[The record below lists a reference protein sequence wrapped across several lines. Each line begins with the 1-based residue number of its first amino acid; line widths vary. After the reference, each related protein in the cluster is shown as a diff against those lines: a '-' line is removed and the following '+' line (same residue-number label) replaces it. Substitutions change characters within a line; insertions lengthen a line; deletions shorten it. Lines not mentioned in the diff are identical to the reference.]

1 MRITRRQ
8 GRKRRHSDT
17 AIDGSYKSLCH
28 PALQK
33 SASADQYPMQTIGQG
48 KSILDTKAPTKS
60 SRNTAFRKISDRVSD
75 GQYSIRQRITTEKTT
90 IILVAIVV
98 LFVITHSYRLALKI
112 YEVVMPQSNT
122 MESFQRCY
130 SIGR

>member
-1 MRITRRQ
+1 MQR
-8 GRKRRHSDT
+8 
-17 AIDGSYKSLCH
+17 
-28 PALQK
+28 
-33 SASADQYPMQTIGQG
+33 SASIHLDPIEAIGQG
-48 KSILDTKAPTKS
+48 KSVLGTKASTKN
-60 SRNTAFRKISDRVSD
+60 SRNTTFRKLSDRVLD

-112 YEVVMPQSNT
+112 YEVLMPQSNT
-122 MESFQRCY
+122 MDSFQRCY